1 MKEDNN
7 ETTRTTMMM
16 QHKTN
21 QHPLAQCVD
30 ENGDFCFVKF
40 AALVN
45 SGEITIL
52 QQNMFEPEVGA

>member
-1 MKEDNN
+1 MN
-7 ETTRTTMMM
+7 EQMMQTTIMI

-30 ENGDFCFVKF
+30 ESGNFCFVKF

-45 SGEITIL
+45 SGEITMEHEEYD
-52 QQNMFEPEVGA
+52 NER